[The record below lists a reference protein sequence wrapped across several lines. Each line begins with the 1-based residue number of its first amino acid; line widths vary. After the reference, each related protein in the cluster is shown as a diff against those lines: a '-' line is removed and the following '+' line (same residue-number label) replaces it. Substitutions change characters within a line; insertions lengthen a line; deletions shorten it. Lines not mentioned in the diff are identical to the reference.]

1 LISLYNFLL
10 KLLTPA
16 MLLYIAWRLVT
27 GKESAASLRQKMGK
41 YDFPPPK
48 KGGIWIHAV
57 SVGES
62 NAAAL
67 LVDELLKQNGD
78 LSITL
83 STSTKGGMETSMNRL
98 TGKAT
103 VAYFPFDFP
112 RAVKSA
118 LSFFSPRL
126 IVLMETE
133 IWPNLI
139 YHAGRSGTG
148 TAVVNGR
155 LSDDSYRKYRL
166 FRPFIAPFFASI
178 DLLLMQSEKD
188 AERVVALGAD
198 KSRTFV
204 AGNIK
209 FDGKLPDVDAE
220 KSEIRRRFGIPI
232 NAAVVILASSHPGED
247 ELFLDSMNK
256 LSASRHTASRDKASR
271 DRLYPVIAPRHV
283 LRADAISK
291 LCADRGFKLP
301 RLRSQNS
308 DDPGSVL
315 ILDTLGELA
324 DLYGAADV
332 AVIGGSFIPH
342 GGQNP
347 LEASAWKLPVLF
359 GPHMNNFREISQKLV
374 EAGGAIPVT
383 DGDSLTDAVS
393 RLLVNEEERR
403 KTGAAGYET
412 ILQNRGALHKTVEA
426 VEKLFENMP

>member
-1 LISLYNFLL
+1 MVRLYNLILAVF
-10 KLLTPA
+10 TPV
-16 MLLYIAWRLVT
+16 MLFYLAWRLVT
-27 GKESAASLRQKMGK
+27 GKESPASLRQKMGK

-48 KGGIWIHAV
+48 KGGIWVHAV
-57 SVGES
+57 SVGET
-62 NAAAL
+62 NAAVL
-67 LVDELLKQNGD
+67 LVDELLKQNKD
-78 LSITL
+78 LPVTF
-83 STSTKGGMETSMNRL
+83 STSTKGGMETSMKRL
-98 TGKAT
+98 AGKAT

-112 RAVKSA
+112 GAVKSA
-118 LSFFSPRL
+118 LSFFSPKL

-133 IWPNLI
+133 IWPNFI
-139 YHAGRSGTG
+139 YQACRSGTG
-148 TAVVNGR
+148 TAVINGR

-166 FRPFIAPFFASI
+166 FRPVIAPFFGSI
-178 DLLLMQSEKD
+178 DLLLMQSQKD

-209 FDGKLPDVDAE
+209 FDGKLPDEDAD

-247 ELFLDSMNK
+247 ELFLESMNK
-256 LSASRHTASRDKASR
+256 LSANRDTASRGP
-271 DRLYPVIAPRHV
+271 LYPVIAPRHV
-283 LRADAISK
+283 ERVGAIIE
-291 LCADRGFKLP
+291 LCEERGFKLP

-308 DDPGSVL
+308 GDPGSIL
-315 ILDTLGELA
+315 LLDTLGELA
-324 DLYGAADV
+324 ELYGAADV

-359 GPHMNNFREISQKLV
+359 GPHMNNFRDISQKLV

-383 DGDSLTDAVS
+383 DGEGLTDAVS

-403 KTGAAGYET
+403 KTGAAGYDT

-426 VEKLFENMP
+426 VEKLFENMR